1 VDILRAWD
9 FRFALDAS
17 APVVWLTW
25 VEFLSQR
32 VVADDVVAAPPNLRA
47 ILYSP
52 LVRALGGEHPEW
64 CDDLGT
70 SAVESCEDALSSS
83 LTDTRLAL
91 EDAFGPDP
99 QGWKW
104 SEVALFQ
111 MPHLGF
117 AGLPI
122 LDGMFSRYTP
132 VPGGPESNFT
142 NAVNLL
148 EAPVF
153 SSTVFTSSYHA
164 IYDLSDLDSSL
175 FMIPGGS
182 SGHFKSPYYDN
193 LTDDWIAGE
202 RIELSPANVS
212 PIATLTLIPEKPGN

>member
-1 VDILRAWD
+1 VDDMGAMPTGWRAH
-9 FRFALDAS
+9 
-17 APVVWLTW
+17 
-25 VEFLSQR
+25 
-32 VVADDVVAAPPNLRA
+32 
-47 ILYSP
+47 LYSP

-70 SAVESCEDALSSS
+70 SALEVCADALHSS
-83 LTDTRLAL
+83 LTDARLAL

-104 SEVALFQ
+104 GEVALFQ
-111 MPHLGF
+111 MPHQGF

-122 LDGMFSRYTP
+122 LDGMFSRYTAI
-132 VPGGPESNFT
+132 PGGPESNFT

-153 SSTVFTSSYHA
+153 SSTLFTSGYRA

-175 FMIPGGS
+175 FMTAGGS

-193 LTDDWIAGE
+193 LTDDWAAGE
-202 RIELSPANVS
+202 RIELSPGKVS
-212 PIATLTLIPEKPGN
+212 PIATLTLIPEKPRN